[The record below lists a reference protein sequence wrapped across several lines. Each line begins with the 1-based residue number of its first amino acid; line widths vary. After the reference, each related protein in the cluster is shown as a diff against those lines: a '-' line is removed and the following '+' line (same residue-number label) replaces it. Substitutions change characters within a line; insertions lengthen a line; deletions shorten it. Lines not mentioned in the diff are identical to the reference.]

1 MVVMYHSDSQYVQD
15 FINIQFFSRQAHSM
29 TSISSST
36 SASNSTN
43 ATNKENTT
51 NSNNATSVGQ
61 SSNDANNAG
70 GNLAMSNNQYNQY
83 RLKVE
88 DALSYLDQVK
98 LQFERTPDVYDQF
111 LEIMKEFKS
120 QSIDTPGVIQRVSNL
135 FKGHND
141 LIEGFNTF
149 LPPGY
154 KIEVSHN
161 DQVHFTAP
169 NSSMTSIVQTFGTG
183 PSGSF
188 TITKP
193 KASSTPP
200 ITSTAATTV
209 LNLAIGGVKNEP
221 QNSGAQGSN
230 SALNLNKQAA
240 SQLQALRSTGS
251 INFSTTA
258 LQQQA
263 QALIYNVSNQTPP
276 PSSSANAQTSISALS
291 IQQPVVVQPLQ
302 TNPANNGAAATPSSS
317 SSSSA
322 ATPPSQVEF
331 GHAITYVNKIKSRFH
346 NQPDVYKS
354 FLEILHT
361 YQKQQKNIKEVKL
374 SQTKK

>member
-1 MVVMYHSDSQYVQD
+1 
-15 FINIQFFSRQAHSM
+15 M

-51 NSNNATSVGQ
+51 SNNNTTSGQ

-70 GNLAMSNNQYNQY
+70 NNLAMSNNQYNQY

-183 PSGSF
+183 TSGSF
-188 TITKP
+188 TISKP

-200 ITSTAATTV
+200 ITTAATTV

-258 LQQQA
+258 LHQQA

-276 PSSSANAQTSISALS
+276 PSSSANSQTSISALS
-291 IQQPVVVQPLQ
+291 IQQPVVVQQLQ
-302 TNPANNGAAATPSSS
+302 TNPANNSGAAANATPSS

-361 YQKQQKNIKEVKL
+361 YQKQQKNIKEVKQ
-374 SQTKK
+374 SQNLI